1 MRAKG
6 HSVLVD
12 ITVSPVGI
20 KVLTVVRKSLPL
32 YYYYYGYSS
41 KTFFT
46 ERLKLIMF
54 IFSEVLSSMF
64 SSSTIM
70 CKRESLEELSI

>member
-1 MRAKG
+1 MKVKS

-12 ITVSPVGI
+12 ITV
-20 KVLTVVRKSLPL
+20 LTFVRKSVPFH
-32 YYYYYGYSS
+32 YYYYGHSS
-41 KTFFT
+41 KAFFP

-70 CKRESLEELSI
+70 CKRESLEDLSI